1 MHQDYHG
8 KFARSMGHQIPA
20 PPRKHKRRIGLEW
33 VYFVLTVYPK
43 KGGNIQVTCNVS
55 ESRVGDE
62 TPVKMHALSLAR
74 ALSAMVDGKAAW
86 VHVRR
91 YVSHP
96 KINKPFWRVEQYK
109 PHRMY
114 PYLNTKV
121 VLE

>member
-1 MHQDYHG
+1 MVSLLDPWVIRYLPRQENIS
-8 KFARSMGHQIPA
+8 AEWIRMG
-20 PPRKHKRRIGLEW
+20 L
-33 VYFVLTVYPK
+33 FVLTVYPK
-43 KGGNIQVTCNVS
+43 KGGNIQVTCNIS